1 MSTPAFDIIYI
12 SDDECD
18 TLSQKQKPSKVRTIP
33 TSYSG
38 GVLIKVKHTN
48 TTSSGRELRFRRE
61 LFQFLDFVKKSEP
74 SLAPVLTTNSY
85 LTRKVG
91 FACVCDICRN
101 DCEEDGYHFMYP
113 TSTMGRFGV
122 FSLYDEKLQN
132 PVEVCDYCYNIWVH
146 EVKQSECK
154 LDVRVPYTPT
164 RYLFSGTGESA
175 RWSFV
180 TVKHVNL
187 YIAMNTEQQ

>member
-1 MSTPAFDIIYI
+1 MSAPAFDIIYV

-18 TLSQKQKPSKVRTIP
+18 TLSQKTSKVRTIP

-38 GVLIKVKHTN
+38 GVLIKPKCSN
-48 TTSSGRELRFRRE
+48 YSSTGRDLQFRRE
-61 LFQFLDFVKKSEP
+61 LFKFLDFVKKSEP
-74 SLAPVLTTNSY
+74 GLVPALTTNSY

-101 DCEEDGYHFMYP
+101 DCEEDEYHFMYP
-113 TSTMGRFGV
+113 TSSMDRFGI
-122 FSLYDEKLQN
+122 FTLFDEKLQN
-132 PVEVCDYCYNIWVH
+132 PIEVCDYCYNIWVH
-146 EVKQSECK
+146 EVKQSQCK
-154 LDVRVPYTPT
+154 LDVHRPYTPT
-164 RYLFSGTGESA
+164 RYLFSGTGETA

-187 YIAMNTEQQ
+187 YIAMNNAEQQ